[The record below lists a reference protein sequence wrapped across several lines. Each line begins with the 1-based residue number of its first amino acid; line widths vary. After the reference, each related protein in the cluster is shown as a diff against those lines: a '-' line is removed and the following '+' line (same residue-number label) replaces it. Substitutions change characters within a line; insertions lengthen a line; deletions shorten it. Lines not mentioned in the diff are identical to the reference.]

1 MICPIILCGGSGTR
15 LWPLS
20 RKLYPKQFLPLVDK
34 TTMFQTTVLRAG
46 NLPRTANPLVLC
58 NEEHRFLVA
67 EQLRLIDAEAAA
79 IILEPVA
86 RNTAP
91 AVAVGALCAL
101 EQDED
106 AVLLVMPADHVI
118 RNTDNFAAAV
128 QTGIRAAQQGTLIT
142 FGVVPT
148 AAETGYGYIRKGAP
162 LDGAEG
168 VFHVGSFVE
177 KPNAATAQQYL
188 DSGEYLWNSGMFMFT
203 ASRYLEELERFDPDI
218 LAACRAALQEARA
231 DLDFLRL
238 DQSAFAK
245 SPNDS
250 IDYAIMEK
258 TTDAAVIPM
267 DAEWS
272 DVGSWTG
279 LWEIKAKDE
288 HGNALDG
295 NVLVED
301 VENSYINATSRMVAA
316 VGVSDHVIVETSD
329 AVLVAPKGRVQDIK
343 AIVERLQQNDRNE
356 AFVHRKAYRP
366 WGSYENI
373 DIADRFQVKRIEVKP
388 GATLSLQKH
397 HHRAEH
403 WVVVK
408 GTALVTRGEDEIT
421 LTEDQSTYIPLGT
434 VHRLH
439 NPGRIPLEIIEV
451 QTGSYLGED
460 DIVRLGDVYGR
471 SGMPQKMR

>member
-1 MICPIILCGGSGTR
+1 MICPVILCGGSGTR

-20 RKLYPKQFLPLVDK
+20 RKLYPKQFLPLVDS

-46 NLPRTANPLVLC
+46 ALPGTDSPLILC

-67 EQLRLIDAEAAA
+67 EQLRLIDAKAAA

-91 AVAVGALCAL
+91 AVAVAALRAL
-101 EQDED
+101 EQDQD
-106 AVLLVMPADHVI
+106 AMLLVMPADHVI
-118 RNTDNFAAAV
+118 RNTDNFTAAV
-128 QTGIRAAQQGTLIT
+128 QAGIDAARQGKLIT

-148 AAETGYGYIRKGAP
+148 AAETGYGYIQKAAS
-162 LDGAEG
+162 LDNAAD
-168 VFHVGSFVE
+168 VFTVGSFVE

-188 DSGEYLWNSGMFMFT
+188 DSGEYLWNSGMFMFR
-203 ASRYLEELERFDPDI
+203 ADRYLHELETLDADI
-218 LAACRAALQEARA
+218 LAACRTAFQNAKA

-238 DQSAFAK
+238 DADAFTKAPDN
-245 SPNDS
+245 SV
-250 IDYAIMEK
+250 DYAIMEK
-258 TTDAAVIPM
+258 TSDAVVIPL
-267 DAEWS
+267 DADWS

-279 LWEIKAKDE
+279 LWEIKTKDE

-301 VENSYINATSRMVAA
+301 VEDSYINATSRMVAA
-316 VGVSDHVIVETSD
+316 VGVSGHVIVETTD
-329 AVLVAPKGRVQDIK
+329 AVLVAPKDRVQDIK
-343 AIVERLQQNDRNE
+343 AIVERLQQSDRSE
-356 AFVHRKAYRP
+356 AFVHRKVYRP
-366 WGSYENI
+366 WGSYENV

-408 GTALVTRGEDEIT
+408 GTALVTRGEDEII

-439 NPGRIPLEIIEV
+439 NPGRIPLELIEV

-471 SGMPQKMR
+471 SGMPQKVR